1 MYISVFDIF
10 HFDRETRAGISD
22 TSAAKGEGKVE
33 HGLEEARR
41 FKHPPTRNIGTA
53 LGTSPT
59 HLEMRPLTFHGSAFD
74 PLFMV
79 YPASWDDRTGFS
91 CIWLFE
97 PLPIARFAIT
107 KQESLFSSR

>member
-22 TSAAKGEGKVE
+22 TSAAEGEGKVE

-53 LGTSPT
+53 LGTSPRDAAATT
-59 HLEMRPLTFHGSAFD
+59 H
-74 PLFMV
+74 
-79 YPASWDDRTGFS
+79 FS
-91 CIWLFE
+91 RL
-97 PLPIARFAIT
+97 RFRSVIYGL
-107 KQESLFSSR
+107 SGIVG

>member
-41 FKHPPTRNIGTA
+41 FKHPPTRNIGAA
-53 LGTSPT
+53 LGTSPRDAAT
-59 HLEMRPLTFHGSAFD
+59 H
-74 PLFMV
+74 
-79 YPASWDDRTGFS
+79 FS
-91 CIWLFE
+91 RL
-97 PLPIARFAIT
+97 RFRSVIYGL
-107 KQESLFSSR
+107 SGIVG